1 VKQIYLLRHAESDWK
16 SSNQK
21 DFDRPLAR
29 KGIEE
34 ANKISCYCKSHSI
47 LVDKIFC
54 STAERTKQTFDICS
68 DGLNYPIAEAVYTDE
83 LYFAG
88 PGEIVKLIQSLSE
101 SISSV
106 LIIGHN
112 PSMQMYIDAI
122 SENSHIK
129 YSTCGLAEIL
139 VESSWKDLS
148 LKKCKLKSFI
158 QPGEL

>member
-1 VKQIYLLRHAESDWK
+1 MKQIYLLRHAESDWK

-106 LIIGHN
+106 
-112 PSMQMYIDAI
+112 
-122 SENSHIK
+122 
-129 YSTCGLAEIL
+129 
-139 VESSWKDLS
+139 
-148 LKKCKLKSFI
+148 
-158 QPGEL
+158 